1 MLTSLNPS
9 KLQLYITKQ
18 LSYFYPDEC
27 ICSEVLLDKVINLA
41 LQRLALSF
49 AKIKLPSFRQEGKP
63 YFNHLNTDH
72 YAMFLYLLSN
82 TYWKETKDPVVASKL
97 MYLNKTL
104 HSFNC
109 MYDTELPDIFC
120 FIHLVGTVLGKAKYD
135 NYLAVYQGVT
145 VGSHGGKSPEVGK
158 YVSLLPHS
166 QIIGACKLED
176 KVSVGVGVTLY
187 NQHIKSGHIVIEDDH
202 RKFIK
207 PSGKLYSEQ
216 IFEV

>member
-1 MLTSLNPS
+1 MLTSLNQN
-9 KLQLYITKQ
+9 KLQLYITRQ
-18 LSYFYPDEC
+18 LGYFYPDEDT
-27 ICSEVLLDKVINLA
+27 CSEALLGKVIDLA

-49 AKIKLPSFRQEGKP
+49 VKIKLPSFLKEGKP

-82 TYWKETKDPVVASKL
+82 TYWKETKDEVVASKL

-120 FIHLVGTVLGKAKYD
+120 FIHMVGTVLGKAQYD

-145 VGSHGGKSPEVGK
+145 VGSHAGQSPEIGK

-166 QIIGACKLED
+166 QIIGGCKLED

-187 NQHIKSGHIVIEDDH
+187 NQHIKTEHIVIEDDY
-202 RKFIK
+202 KKLIK
-207 PSGKLYSEQ
+207 PSRKLYSER
-216 IFEV
+216 IFEL